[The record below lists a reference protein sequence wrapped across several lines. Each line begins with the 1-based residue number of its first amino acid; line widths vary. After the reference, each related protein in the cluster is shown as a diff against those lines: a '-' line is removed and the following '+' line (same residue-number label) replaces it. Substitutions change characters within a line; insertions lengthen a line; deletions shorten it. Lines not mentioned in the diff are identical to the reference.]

1 MIKLIRNEWMKLFSK
16 VSTYIFIGIMVV
28 GIIGAG
34 FAANFFN
41 SMTEAEVKEA
51 KQTIANPNAS
61 EDDRAYAATV
71 LADSDSNMTN
81 AVWDFMADWALGLV
95 SFITLCS
102 VIVCSGM
109 VASEFSDG
117 TIKQLLIRPY
127 KRWKILLSKY
137 ITSLIFAGVL
147 LVSLLISGYLVG
159 LLFFGNGSFTAKIPD
174 PSFSGDMIEVGSYL
188 VDMLLYWLP
197 GFLMITT
204 IAFMLS
210 TLFKT
215 TSIAVGVS
223 VFILF
228 ASSTL
233 NFLILNLVDR
243 YSWMKFILF
252 PHIDL
257 RNLFLLGYGYE
268 GAALGFSLGL
278 LAVYYVIFIAITF
291 FVFRKRDV
299 AI

>member
-1 MIKLIRNEWMKLFSK
+1 MIGLIRNEWMKLFSK
-16 VSTYIFIGIMVV
+16 MSTYIFVGFMVL

-34 FAANFFN
+34 FISNFMN
-41 SMTEAEVKEA
+41 NATERDVKEA
-51 KQTIANPNAS
+51 KQTLADSNAS
-61 EDDRAYAATV
+61 EDDKLIAADI
-71 LADSDSNMTN
+71 LANSEGNMTDT
-81 AVWDFMADWALGLV
+81 VWDFMADWAIGLV
-95 SFITLCS
+95 SFITLFT

-117 TIKQLLIRPY
+117 TIKQLLIRPH

-137 ITSLIFAGVL
+137 VTSLMFAGLLLITL
-147 LVSLLISGYLVG
+147 LVSGYLVG
-159 LLFFGNGSFTAKIPD
+159 LIFFGNGSFTAEIPD
-174 PSFSGDMIEVGSYL
+174 PSLSGDMVEVGGYFT
-188 VDMLLYWLP
+188 DMLLYWIP
-197 GFLMITT
+197 GFFIIIT

-215 TSIAVGVS
+215 TSIAVGVA

-233 NFLILNLVDR
+233 NFVILNLVDR

-252 PHIDL
+252 PHLDL
-257 RNLFLLGYGYE
+257 RSLFLLDLSYE
-268 GAALGFSLGL
+268 GASIGFSLGL
-278 LAVYYVIFIAITF
+278 LAVYYVLFLAITF
-291 FVFRKRDV
+291 FVFKKRDI